1 MKIVI
6 EIPKEFECDFNKD
19 KFNET
24 FCRLSV
30 DAHLMAGN
38 YEKETLGML
47 SNAFEN
53 AKVLEWW
60 NLSFIGRW

>member
-1 MKIVI
+1 MEENNYMRVEI
-6 EIPKEFECDFNKD
+6 EIPEEFECDFNKD
-19 KFNET
+19 RFNET

-47 SNAFEN
+47 SKAFEDAN
-53 AKVLEWW
+53 VLE
-60 NLSFIGRW
+60 

>member
-1 MKIVI
+1 MKIEI

-19 KFNET
+19 RFNET

-30 DAHLMAGN
+30 DIHLMAGN

-47 SNAFEN
+47 SKAFEN
-53 AKVLEWW
+53 AKVLE
-60 NLSFIGRW
+60 